1 MQSQK
6 QVRSLKFRILEGSY
20 YLCSE
25 NKGAD
30 QLCSYCTADLRLCF
44 LLCRLLV
51 FPCGGSNHIKFQ
63 VSSHFVARS
72 VVCVE
77 PRIVRNSRKTAL
89 NFVMR
94 CSTVNILIL
103 DTPVTF
109 LMLRTVNICRVVRQ
123 VSRIRKQNQECLFKD
138 CTITLISF

>member
-6 QVRSLKFRILEGSY
+6 QVRSLKFRILIEEGSY
-20 YLCSE
+20 YLCHE

-44 LLCRLLV
+44 RLCRLLV
-51 FPCGGSNHIKFQ
+51 FPCDGSNHNFKFY
-63 VSSHFVARS
+63 SA
-72 VVCVE
+72 VCGLCGTLGCSY
-77 PRIVRNSRKTAL
+77 SRKTAL
-89 NFVMR
+89 NFVMK

-103 DTPVTF
+103 YTPVTF

-138 CTITLISF
+138 CTIALISF